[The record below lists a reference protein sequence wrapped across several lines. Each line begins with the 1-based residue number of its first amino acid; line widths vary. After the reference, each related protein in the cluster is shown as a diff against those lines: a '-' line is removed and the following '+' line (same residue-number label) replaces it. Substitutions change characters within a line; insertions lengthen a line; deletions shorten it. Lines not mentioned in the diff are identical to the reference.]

1 MPPKK
6 LPLQIS
12 STATNDKENDRRR
25 QDTIFLDDRIRV
37 MPSRSRTW
45 WHRVGWPVGAMGSAM
60 LATTALLINVVVSIW
75 TLNTFKL
82 ERGVA
87 EVFVGSCHESE
98 RINTW
103 LRLGI
108 NAVSTMLLSGSNYC
122 MQILSAPTRNEI
134 DNAHAAGKWLDI
146 GVPSAKNLRYVAMKK
161 VILWWLLGLS
171 SVPLHL
177 MYNSV
182 FFSTIA
188 TNEYDVVFANEA
200 FVEGGPNGSWDE
212 AEFPGINHIQAQA
225 KSWERLDK
233 LSCLNAYAV
242 EFLNTRR
249 HLVVVVVDNAM
260 VVNASVK
267 DVKPAFFEYDK
278 SSPMN
283 FNPYSWICRA
293 PHGETRYGWTEE
305 ENPLNVNSNNVHCAA
320 IVSKVKAHAERWHID
335 SWDVDYCL
343 SERVEGKCSLSFS
356 LPIIVVVMICN
367 VIKAGVMLFIAFR
380 IREKP
385 LITIGDAIDSFLDT
399 NDPATEGMCL
409 VTKESIH
416 AAETLPS
423 YVAVVPYWHAVP
435 VRHKPKFKQLRHS
448 ASGTRWWTSMTLL
461 VERTPRNY
469 VTDFEQIFSL
479 RGHRCH
485 FARIWDQ
492 RSQRIQWIEYII

>member
-1 MPPKK
+1 MSPKK

-200 FVEGGPNGSWDE
+200 FVQGGPNSSWNE
-212 AEFPGINHIQAQA
+212 ANFPGIYLNHVQAQA
-225 KSWERLDK
+225 KRWERLDK

-242 EFLNTRR
+242 DFLNTRR
-249 HLVVVVVDNAM
+249 HLVAVIVDNAM
-260 VVNASVK
+260 VVNDSVK
-267 DVKPAFFEYDK
+267 LVMPAVFEYRKGSLFYFD
-278 SSPMN
+278 S
-283 FNPYSWICRA
+283 YGWICCA
-293 PHGETRYGWTEE
+293 SDGETRYGWTEE
-305 ENPLNVNSNNVHCAA
+305 ENFTRHPCSA

-335 SWDVDYCL
+335 S
-343 SERVEGKCSLSFS
+343 
-356 LPIIVVVMICN
+356 
-367 VIKAGVMLFIAFR
+367 
-380 IREKP
+380 
-385 LITIGDAIDSFLDT
+385 
-399 NDPATEGMCL
+399 
-409 VTKESIH
+409 
-416 AAETLPS
+416 
-423 YVAVVPYWHAVP
+423 
-435 VRHKPKFKQLRHS
+435 
-448 ASGTRWWTSMTLL
+448 
-461 VERTPRNY
+461 
-469 VTDFEQIFSL
+469 
-479 RGHRCH
+479 
-485 FARIWDQ
+485 
-492 RSQRIQWIEYII
+492 